1 MGVDVFRIDEVFRI
15 GVPLNRKEKEPD
27 LLGEE
32 ALVGLV
38 GLGLSKELPRGRL
51 GGVVYSAI
59 FVEFSLI
66 VLSNLFC
73 IRADKIYQLLLPR
86 LANDKNV
93 SIRIRLNVFKVEEL
107 HLL

>member
-32 ALVGLV
+32 ALVGPV

-59 FVEFSLI
+59 FVEFSLTSYLICI
-66 VLSNLFC
+66 VS
-73 IRADKIYQLLLPR
+73 
-86 LANDKNV
+86 
-93 SIRIRLNVFKVEEL
+93 EL
-107 HLL
+107 IKFINFY

>member
-1 MGVDVFRIDEVFRI
+1 MGVDVFRTDEVFRI

-27 LLGEE
+27 LLGEA

-59 FVEFSLI
+59 SFLNFHRSSYLICFVSELI
-66 VLSNLFC
+66 KFINF
-73 IRADKIYQLLLPR
+73 Y
-86 LANDKNV
+86 
-93 SIRIRLNVFKVEEL
+93 
-107 HLL
+107 